1 VGLDHAFAASGGGNA
16 TAVIG
21 VVFAL
26 IVIGI
31 LVFFAVPWVGI
42 IVGVVG
48 VILGIA
54 WLLGFG
60 GRAARGEQPQQ
71 PR

>member
-1 VGLDHAFAASGGGNA
+1 M
-16 TAVIG
+16 IG
-21 VVFAL
+21 VAFAL

-48 VILGIA
+48 LILGIA

>member
-1 VGLDHAFAASGGGNA
+1 M
-16 TAVIG
+16 IG
-21 VVFAL
+21 VALAL

-31 LVFFAVPWVGI
+31 LVFFAVPWVGMV
-42 IVGVVG
+42 VGVVG
-48 VILGIA
+48 IVLA
-54 WLLGFG
+54 VAYLLGFG

>member
-1 VGLDHAFAASGGGNA
+1 MVGVAIAL
-16 TAVIG
+16 VI
-21 VVFAL
+21 V
-26 IVIGI
+26 GI

-42 IVGVVG
+42 IAGVVG
-48 VILGIA
+48 LVLAIA